1 MEYPVLAGSST
12 LAIAAPVD
20 LWAGSAPITT
30 DRGQMAD
37 IAIAQYGVI
46 MQRPDGRLIPYDA
59 AATTA
64 KVIGVAAIG
73 SEVAN
78 DNIPYYTGGY
88 FNWEKLSADG
98 VTTLIGFQQLFAL
111 TTIKVGSIL
120 K

>member
-1 MEYPVLAGSST
+1 MEYPVLAGSET

-37 IAIAQYGVI
+37 IAIEQYGVI

-64 KVIGVAAIG
+64 KVVGVAAIG

-78 DNIPYYTGGY
+78 ANIPYYTGGY

>member
-12 LAIAAPVD
+12 LPIPAPVD

-30 DRGQMAD
+30 DRGQMAN
-37 IAIAQYGVI
+37 IAIEQYGVI
-46 MQRPDGRLIPYDA
+46 MLRPDGKLIPYDA

-64 KVIGVAAIG
+64 KVVGVAAIG

-78 DNIPYYTGGY
+78 SNIPYYTGGY
-88 FNWEKLSADG
+88 FNWEKLIADG
-98 VTTLIGFQQLFAL
+98 VTTIVAFQDLFAL
-111 TTIKVGSIL
+111 TSIKVGSIL